1 MNANVTLN
9 NEKNG
14 IEIRF
19 EGKPAAEII
28 ESLKANGFRWSNK
41 QKMWYAKQND
51 KTIAFANSIGEG
63 VISSTET
70 NKTEKHGT
78 YDLWEMTRTEGIA
91 DNYSLYKILDVKEI
105 AAIIRKHIKPR
116 FPMCKFS
123 VTSDHNSI
131 DIDLLASP
139 FAKDSD
145 EVKAILHYVHAFA
158 ESYNYDNSDLMT
170 DYFDVNFYLSSE
182 YSMVSYRYEQTKMT
196 EIIQAM
202 ATAFAEKK
210 AEFEAAE
217 KIRKQEEYE
226 AYLTQMEAERK
237 VAEVKEKLRKIDHQ
251 AVENGVKVVNLD
263 DGYFLSDLLSPNV
276 NKCPVIDEIESQI
289 EDGSCSMVLCHVTRE
304 VHMTTEIYNLFKNM
318 LLDDF
323 SFLAGMG
330 GSRTDDN
337 RISAMIDYEH
347 MTKEERET
355 VKWYNIN
362 CVAIFCDGNLMMV
375 CDPQG
380 HDYAR
385 YAFLPSES
393 TKNETEHITE
403 QVITSEQLDE
413 YRAIAESLEDRSG
426 DIIIKNGWID
436 TWNEQNF
443 NEYRKAIIKAIKD
456 NSIPFNVNVVR
467 AISDEGAFKIAMYRI
482 LETPVEIRDQFEE
495 AGFAEGEKITI
506 IRFDDCLGGMR
517 CGNATFQR
525 YEHSDW
531 GGKSG
536 VKVIVTVPHKRGEY
550 YQILNSE
557 CLVVRGW
564 VELPR
569 SLFWEDVPSATGL
582 RCEKTRFLSFDRK
595 QFDVTIDYL
604 RSIGADIAVNTY
616 KPIFD

>member
-63 VISSTET
+63 VVFSMLT
-70 NKTEKHGT
+70 NKTEKHDS
-78 YDLWEMTRTEGIA
+78 YDLWKMTRTEGIV
-91 DNYSLYKILDVKEI
+91 DNYSLYKILDVKKI
-105 AAIIRKHIKPR
+105 ASIIRKHIKPR

-158 ESYNYDNSDLMT
+158 DSYNYDNSDLMT

-182 YSMVSYRYEQTKMT
+182 YNMVSYRYEQTEMT

-202 ATAFAEKK
+202 AADFAKK
-210 AEFEAAE
+210 KVEFEAAE
-217 KIRKQEEYE
+217 EIRKQEEYE
-226 AYLTQMEAERK
+226 AYLAQMEEERK
-237 VAEVKEKLRKIDHQ
+237 VAEINEKQRKIDHQ
-251 AVENGVKVVNLD
+251 AVENSVEVVNLD
-263 DGYFLSDLLSPNV
+263 DGYFFTDLLSPEA
-276 NKCPVIDEIESQI
+276 NKCSVLEEVERQI
-289 EDGSCSMVLCHVTRE
+289 EDGSFNMVLCKVSRE
-304 VHMTTEIYNLFKNM
+304 VHMTAETYNLFKNM
-318 LLDDF
+318 LLDKF

-337 RISAMIDYEH
+337 RISEMIDYEH

-355 VKWYNIN
+355 VEWYNIN
-362 CVAIFCDGNLMMV
+362 CVAIFCDGKLMMV
-375 CDPQG
+375 CDPQC

-385 YAFLPSES
+385 YVFIPSEN
-393 TKNETEHITE
+393 TNKETEHITE
-403 QVITSEQLDE
+403 QVVTSEQLDE

-426 DIIIKNGWID
+426 DIIIKNGWIG

-456 NSIPFNVNVVR
+456 NNIPFNVNVVR
-467 AISDEGAFKIAMYRI
+467 AISGEGAFKIEMYHI
-482 LETPVEIRDQFEE
+482 LETPAAIREQFEE
-495 AGFAEGEKITI
+495 AGLAEGEKITI
-506 IRFDDCLGGMR
+506 VRFDDCLGGVR
-517 CGNATFQR
+517 CGNVTFQR

-531 GGKSG
+531 GGKTG

-550 YQILNSE
+550 YQILNGE
-557 CLVVRGW
+557 CLIVRGW
-564 VELPR
+564 IELPR
-569 SLFWEDVPSATGL
+569 SLFWEDVHSVSGV

-595 QFDVTIDYL
+595 QFDVTIEYL
-604 RSIGADIAVNTY
+604 RSIGADIAVNTH

>member
-51 KTIAFANSIGEG
+51 KTIVFANSIGEG
-63 VISSTET
+63 VISSTAI
-70 NKTEKHGT
+70 NKTEKHGA

-105 AAIIRKHIKPR
+105 ASIIRKHIKPR

-158 ESYNYDNSDLMT
+158 DSYNYDNSDLMT

-182 YSMVSYRYEQTKMT
+182 YNMVSYRYEQTEMT

-202 ATAFAEKK
+202 AADFAEKK
-210 AEFEAAE
+210 VEFEAAE
-217 KIRKQEEYE
+217 EIRKQEEYE
-226 AYLTQMEAERK
+226 AYLAQMEEERK
-237 VAEVKEKLRKIDHQ
+237 VAEINEKQRKIDHQ
-251 AVENGVKVVNLD
+251 AVENSVEVVNLD
-263 DGYFLSDLLSPNV
+263 DGYFFTDLLSPKA
-276 NKCPVIDEIESQI
+276 NKCSVLEEVERQI
-289 EDGSCSMVLCHVTRE
+289 EDGSFNMVLCKVSRE
-304 VHMTTEIYNLFKNM
+304 VHMTAETYNLFKNM
-318 LLDDF
+318 LLDEF

-337 RISAMIDYEH
+337 RISEMIDYEH

-355 VKWYNIN
+355 VEWYNIN
-362 CVAIFCDGNLMMV
+362 CVAIFCDGKLMMV
-375 CDPQG
+375 CDPQC

-385 YAFLPSES
+385 YVFIPSEN
-393 TKNETEHITE
+393 TNKETEHITE
-403 QVITSEQLDE
+403 QVVTSEQLDE

-426 DIIIKNGWID
+426 DIIIKNGWIG

-456 NSIPFNVNVVR
+456 NNIPFNVNVVR
-467 AISDEGAFKIAMYRI
+467 AISGEGAFKIEMYHI
-482 LETPVEIRDQFEE
+482 LETPAAIREQFEE
-495 AGFAEGEKITI
+495 AGLAEGEKITI
-506 IRFDDCLGGMR
+506 VRFDDCLGGVR
-517 CGNATFQR
+517 CGNVTFQR

-531 GGKSG
+531 GGKTG

-550 YQILNSE
+550 YQILNGE
-557 CLVVRGW
+557 CLIVRGW
-564 VELPR
+564 IELPR
-569 SLFWEDVPSATGL
+569 SLFWEDVPSVSGV
-582 RCEKTRFLSFDRK
+582 RCEKTRFHSFDKK
-595 QFDVTIDYL
+595 QFDVAINYL
-604 RSIGADIAVNTY
+604 RSIGADIAVNTH

>member
-9 NEKNG
+9 SEKNG

-19 EGKPAAEII
+19 DGKPDAEII
-28 ESLKANGFRWSNK
+28 DSLKANGFRWSNK
-41 QKMWYAKQND
+41 QKMWYAKQNEN
-51 KTIAFANSIGEG
+51 TIAFANSIGDG
-63 VISSTET
+63 VVSSAVT
-70 NKTEKHGT
+70 NKAEKQQ
-78 YDLWEMTRTEGIA
+78 YSLWDMTRTDDIPNNFE
-91 DNYSLYKILDVKEI
+91 LHKIYNVKEI
-105 AAIIRKHIKPR
+105 AAIVRKHIKPR

-131 DIDLLASP
+131 DIELLASP
-139 FAKDSD
+139 FTKDSD
-145 EVKAILHYVHAFA
+145 EVKAILHYVHTFTD
-158 ESYNYDNSDLMT
+158 SYNYDNSDIMT
-170 DYFDVNFYLSSE
+170 DYFDVNFYLSGE
-182 YSMVSYRYEQTKMT
+182 YSMISYRYEQTEMT
-196 EIIQAM
+196 EAVQTM
-202 ATAFAEKK
+202 AADFAEKK

-217 KIRKQEEYE
+217 EIRKQEEYE
-226 AYLTQMEAERK
+226 AYLVQVEEERK
-237 VAEVKEKLRKIDHQ
+237 TAEIKEKQRKIDHQ
-251 AVENGVKVVNLD
+251 AVENSVEIVNLD
-263 DGYFLSDLLSPNV
+263 DGYFFTDLLSPKV
-276 NKCPVIDEIESQI
+276 NKCSTLEEGEQQI
-289 EDGSCSMVLCHVTRE
+289 KDGSADMVLCKISRE
-304 VHMTTEIYNLFKNM
+304 VHMTTEIYNLFKNL

-323 SFLAGMG
+323 SFLIGMG

-355 VKWYNIN
+355 VEWYNID
-362 CVAIFCDGNLMMV
+362 CVAIFCNGKLMMV

-380 HDYAR
+380 HNYAR

-426 DIIIKNGWID
+426 DIIIKNGWIG

-443 NEYRKAIIKAIKD
+443 DEYRKAIIKAIKD
-456 NSIPFNVNVVR
+456 NNIPFNVNVVR
-467 AISDEGAFKIAMYRI
+467 AISDEGAFKIAMYQI
-482 LETPVEIRDQFEE
+482 LETPAAIREQFEE

-569 SLFWEDVPSATGL
+569 SLFWEDVPSISGV
-582 RCEKTRFLSFDRK
+582 RCEKTKFHSFDKK
-595 QFDVTIDYL
+595 QFDVAIDYL

>member
-19 EGKPAAEII
+19 EGKPDAEII

-41 QKMWYAKQND
+41 QKMWYAKQNEN
-51 KTIAFANSIGEG
+51 TIAFANSIGDG
-63 VISSTET
+63 VASSAVT
-70 NKTEKHGT
+70 NKAEKQQ
-78 YDLWEMTRTEGIA
+78 YSLWDMTRTEDIP
-91 DNYSLYKILDVKEI
+91 NNFELHKIYNVKEI
-105 AAIIRKHIKPR
+105 AAIVRKHIKPR

-131 DIDLLASP
+131 DIELLASP

-145 EVKAILHYVHAFA
+145 EVKAILHYVHTFA
-158 ESYNYDNSDLMT
+158 NSYNYDNSDLMT
-170 DYFDVNFYLSSE
+170 DYFDVNFYLSGE
-182 YSMVSYRYEQTKMT
+182 YSMISYRYEQTEMT
-196 EIIQAM
+196 EAVQTM
-202 ATAFAEKK
+202 AADFAEKK

-217 KIRKQEEYE
+217 EIRKQEEYE
-226 AYLTQMEAERK
+226 AYLAQVEEERK
-237 VAEVKEKLRKIDHQ
+237 IAEIKEKQRKIDHQ
-251 AVENGVKVVNLD
+251 AVENSVEIVNLD
-263 DGYFLSDLLSPNV
+263 DGYFFTDLLSPKV
-276 NKCPVIDEIESQI
+276 NKCSTLEEVEQQI
-289 EDGSCSMVLCHVTRE
+289 KDGSADMVLCKISRE
-304 VHMTTEIYNLFKNM
+304 VHMTTEIYNLFKNL

-323 SFLAGMG
+323 SFLTGMG

-355 VKWYNIN
+355 VEWYNIN
-362 CVAIFCDGNLMMV
+362 CVAIFCDGELMMV
-375 CDPQG
+375 CDPQC
-380 HDYAR
+380 HNYAR
-385 YAFLPSES
+385 YVFIPGES
-393 TKNETEHITE
+393 TKKEDEHITE
-403 QVITSEQLDE
+403 QAITSEQLDE

-426 DIIIKNGWID
+426 DIIIKNGWIG

-443 NEYRKAIIKAIKD
+443 DEYRKAIIKVIKD
-456 NSIPFNVNVVR
+456 NNIPFNVNVVR
-467 AISDEGAFKIAMYRI
+467 AISDEGAFKIAMYHI
-482 LETPVEIRDQFEE
+482 LETPAAIREQFEE

-569 SLFWEDVPSATGL
+569 SLFWEDVPSISGV
-582 RCEKTRFLSFDRK
+582 RCEKTKFHSFDKK
-595 QFDVTIDYL
+595 QFDVAIDYL
-604 RSIGADIAVNTY
+604 RSIGADIVVNTY